1 MPLAMKL
8 TEIKKGEPMADNNSN
23 SPAPRP
29 MTFTDVVTA
38 TRQTLELISD
48 AANKVGTVV
57 EAIQR
62 HKGKKAAKSLDALA
76 FGGDGS
82 RRHLERIAAGQGKAE
97 DFDAIA
103 VKMDETGIV
112 VEEAIDRLQQYRAF
126 VRQRYGMALANKISD
141 LVYAGGGKASIR
153 LDLEHLVYLYDNFYA
168 PEAIADEAQRI
179 LGNIAALNAGLEQ
192 VHDEI
197 LRIGEK

>member
-1 MPLAMKL
+1 
-8 TEIKKGEPMADNNSN
+8 MADNDSN
-23 SPAPRP
+23 TPAPRA
-29 MTFTDVVTA
+29 MTFTDVIVA

-48 AANKVGTVV
+48 AASKTVAV
-57 EAIQR
+57 AEAVQR
-62 HKGKKAAKSLDALA
+62 HKGKKAAKSLDTLV

-82 RRHLERIAAGQGKAE
+82 RVHLERIAGGQGLPE

-103 VKMDETGIV
+103 TKMDETGRV
-112 VEEAIDRLQQYRAF
+112 VEQAIDRLQQYRAF
-126 VRQRYGMALANKISD
+126 VRQRHGMALANKISD

-153 LDLEHLVYLYDNFYA
+153 LDLEHLVFLNDNFYS
-168 PEAIADEAQRI
+168 PEHIAAEAQRI